1 MPFISSTTLFAAL
14 EMASGQLIGTCMK
27 RHRHQEWLKFL
38 KLIDAQTPADLDL
51 IVDNYSTHKHAKV
64 KAWLRRHPRFHI
76 HFTPTSSSWL
86 NIVERWFRE
95 ITTKRI
101 RRGSFGSVAQLDAAI
116 YSFIE
121 MHNEDPK
128 PLVWTA
134 DVQGILPKIARA
146 HEALDKAVNQ

>member
-1 MPFISSTTLFAAL
+1 M
-14 EMASGQLIGTCMK
+14 
-27 RHRHQEWLKFL
+27 
-38 KLIDAQTPADLDL
+38 

-101 RRGSFGSVAQLDAAI
+101 RRGSFTSVAQLEAAI

-121 MHNEDPK
+121 THNEDPT

-134 DVQGILPKIARA
+134 DVKDILPKIARA
-146 HEALDKAVNQ
+146 HEALDKVVNQ